1 MKTVLIITYYWPPGA
16 GAGVFRWLKFCK
28 YLSQFG
34 WKPVV
39 YTPSNPETPVVDE
52 SLIEDIPETVEVI
65 KRPIRE
71 PYSLYKLL
79 TGKKQSEK
87 VQTGFLSE
95 STGPGAGE
103 KVATWIRGNLF
114 VPDARKFW
122 VKPSV
127 RFLSKWLENSRVD
140 AMVSTGPP
148 HSMHL
153 IALGLKEQTGLPWL
167 ADFRDPWTQIDF
179 YDKLML
185 SKRADR
191 KQRML
196 EQKVLRSAD
205 QLVAVSM
212 HTASGLED
220 ICNRQVT
227 VVTNGYDP
235 DDFTDLPA
243 YKQNKFILT
252 HLGAMNADRN
262 PGILWKALSELVQHN
277 SALRKQLVI
286 NLIGKT
292 DISVKFDIEENGLT
306 ENTNFISQLPHKMAL
321 RKASQSAMLLLPLN
335 NTPNVLGIAPGKL
348 YEYLALKRPIL
359 CFGPPEGDAANI
371 ILATKSGYIVDFNDI
386 ERCKQMLQDCMHK
399 HKNNQLHVKQ
409 RDISPFS
416 RIALTKEI
424 ANILDQISD
433 DGTQKAM

>member
-16 GAGVFRWLKFCK
+16 GAGVFRWLKFSK
-28 YLSQFG
+28 YLRQFG
-34 WKPVV
+34 WAPVI
-39 YTPSNPETPVVDE
+39 YTPTNPESPVLDDSLLQDVSDE
-52 SLIEDIPETVEVI
+52 VRVI
-65 KRPIRE
+65 KRRIWE
-71 PYSLYKLL
+71 PYRYYKIL

-87 VQTGFLSE
+87 VQTGFLNE
-95 STGPGAGE
+95 RMKPGFGE
-103 KVATWIRGNLF
+103 KAATWIRGNLF
-114 VPDARKFW
+114 IPDARKYW
-122 VKPSV
+122 IKPSV
-127 RFLSKWLENSRVD
+127 RFLAGWLKENPAD
-140 AMVSTGPP
+140 AIVSTGPP
-148 HSMHL
+148 HSMHM

-205 QLVAVSM
+205 QLVAVSK

-262 PGILWKALSELVQHN
+262 PRILWKALSELVQHN
-277 SALRKQLVI
+277 SALREQLVI

-292 DISVKFDIEENGLT
+292 DISVKLDIEENGLA
-306 ENTNFISQLPHKMAL
+306 ENTNFISHLPHKKAL

-359 CFGPPEGDAANI
+359 CFGPMEGDAANI
-371 ILATKSGYIVDFNDI
+371 ILATKSGYVVDFDNI
-386 ERCKQMLQDCMHK
+386 NSCKQVLQNCMHK
-399 HKNNQLHVKQ
+399 HKHEQLHVEQ
-409 RDISPFS
+409 QDINDFS
-416 RIALTKEI
+416 RMTLTKEI

-433 DGTQKAM
+433 DCI